1 MGKRGYKVEIWTKV
15 AKNTQNQFQINTK
28 QSIKS
33 YDLIVTDPSLA
44 GDARVKKV
52 LGENKGVLIIN
63 LTNPE
68 TETRIINQALGTQW
82 RLTKSSTQEAIQLS
96 NDLTALPYQIQ
107 PNTWQ
112 KA

>member
-1 MGKRGYKVEIWTKV
+1 
-15 AKNTQNQFQINTK
+15 
-28 QSIKS
+28 
-33 YDLIVTDPSLA
+33 VTDPNLA
-44 GDARVKKV
+44 ADARVKKV
-52 LGENKGVLIIN
+52 LGENKSVLIIN
-63 LTNPE
+63 LSNPE

-112 KA
+112 KSLKEYPIAVQRQRGEWDLVCSTKPIL